1 MTKYLVIVESPT
13 KEKTLKK
20 ILGDD
25 YIIKSSKGHLID
37 LPKTKLGID
46 IENNFQPEYVVIPKQ
61 RRVLKELQE
70 SIKGK
75 EKVFLATDP
84 DREGEAIAWHI
95 AQKLKIKN
103 DNNRVSFN
111 EITERAVS
119 QAFKNPREINLNMV
133 DSQKARRLLDRL
145 VGYKVSPLLWEKI
158 GKKLSAGRVQ
168 SVTLLLICERE
179 EEIGKFKIEGY
190 WTINALLKKIEDE
203 KAEPFEAKL
212 FSVDSKKA
220 TINTEKEATNICKE
234 VKNQDIYVKNINKK
248 KEFKNPQPPFT
259 TSTLQQEGFNRLYF
273 PIKITMLIAQQLYEG
288 INLGDKGNIGLIT
301 YMRTDSVRVSNEA
314 KSEAKKYI
322 EEHYGKEFAKSLQSS
337 GKEKDKIKNVNIQD
351 AHESIRPTY
360 VFNHPELIKKYL
372 TKDQYKLYHLI
383 WQRFMASRMK
393 AAYLE
398 KITIDIESGKY
409 IFRTSG
415 SKILFKGYMI
425 LSGENDQYLDKIPD
439 LKEEDK
445 LKLLKIEANQ
455 SFTKPPP
462 RYTEASLVK
471 RLEKEGIGRPST
483 YVPTIGT
490 LQYRTYVEKVDKKF
504 IPTELGIAVNS
515 FLVQYF
521 PDIVNVAF
529 TAKMEKQL
537 DEIESDKKQWENVL
551 DEFYKAFSNDLEKGS
566 QAQKIEMPKVFSDEI
581 CEKCGS
587 KMLIKSGRFGKFLA
601 CSSFPHCKITKPFL
615 DKIGVSCPVEGCSGE
630 IIRKKTKKGRTFY
643 GCSNYPKCSFVTWN
657 KPVDKKCPQCNHIL
671 VTMKDKKNG
680 FYFKCSNS
688 ACNYKDVIKE
698 NKKITAD
705 NSKQVNSNL
714 L

>member
-20 ILGDD
+20 ILGKD
-25 YIIKSSKGHLID
+25 YTIKSSKGHLID

-61 RRVLKELQE
+61 RRVLKELKE

-95 AQKLKIKN
+95 AQKLNVKDVK
-103 DNNRVSFN
+103 NRVSFN
-111 EITERAVS
+111 EITEKAVS
-119 QAFKNPREINLNMV
+119 QSFKKPREINLNMI

-145 VGYKVSPLLWEKI
+145 VGYKISPLLWKKI

-168 SVTLLLICERE
+168 SVTLRLICERE
-179 EEIGKFKIEGY
+179 QEIAKFKIEEY
-190 WTINALLKKIEDE
+190 WTINALFKKIEDE
-203 KAEPFEAKL
+203 NTEPFEAKL
-212 FSVDSKKA
+212 FSINSKKT
-220 TINTEKEATNICKE
+220 TINNKEEATNICEE
-234 VKNQDIYVKNINKK
+234 VKNHNIYVKNITNK
-248 KEFKNPQPPFT
+248 KEFKNPYPAFA
-259 TSTLQQEGFNRLYF
+259 TSTLQQEAYNKLNF
-273 PIKITMLIAQQLYEG
+273 PIKKAMLIAQQLYEG
-288 INLGDKGNIGLIT
+288 INLGSKGNTGLIT
-301 YMRTDSVRVSNEA
+301 YMRTDSVRVSDEA

-322 EEHYGKEFAKSLQSS
+322 EKNYGKEFAKSSQNIKK
-337 GKEKDKIKNVNIQD
+337 GKNKAKKVNIQD

-360 VFNHPELIKKYL
+360 VFNHPESIRKYL
-372 TKDQYKLYHLI
+372 TNDQYKLYNLI
-383 WQRFMASRMK
+383 WQRFIASRMK

-409 IFRTSG
+409 IFRASG

-425 LSGENDQYLDKIPD
+425 LYGENSQYLDKLPD

-455 SFTKPPP
+455 SFTKPPA

-471 RLEKEGIGRPST
+471 KLEKEGIGRPST
-483 YVPTIGT
+483 YVPTIST
-490 LQYRTYVEKVDKKF
+490 LQYRTYVEKINKKF
-504 IPTELGIAVNS
+504 IPTELGITVNS

-521 PDIVNVAF
+521 SDIVNIAF

-537 DEIESDKKQWENVL
+537 DEIESNKKKWENTL
-551 DEFYKAFSNDLEKGS
+551 KTFYKAFSSDLEKGNK
-566 QAQKIEMPKVFSDEI
+566 AQKIKMPDIESDEI
-581 CEKCGS
+581 CDKCGR
-587 KMLIKSGRFGKFLA
+587 KMLIKNGRFGKFLA
-601 CSSFPHCKITKPFL
+601 CSGFPICKNTKPFL
-615 DKIGVSCPVEGCSGE
+615 DKIGVSCPEEGCSGE

-657 KPVDKKCPQCNHIL
+657 KPINKKCPQCNHIL
-671 VTMKDKKNG
+671 VLSKNKKSG
-680 FYFKCSNS
+680 FYYKCSNS
-688 ACNYKDVIKE
+688 ACDYKDFSKE
-698 NKKITAD
+698 HKK
-705 NSKQVNSNL
+705 
-714 L
+714 

>member
-1 MTKYLVIVESPT
+1 MSKYLVIVESPT

-20 ILGDD
+20 ILGRD
-25 YIIKSSKGHLID
+25 YTIKSSKGHLID

-61 RRVLKELQE
+61 RRVLKELEE
-70 SIKGK
+70 STKGK

-95 AQKLKIKN
+95 AQKLKVKEGK
-103 DNNRVSFN
+103 NRVIFN

-119 QAFKNPREINLNMV
+119 QAFKEPREIDLNMV
-133 DSQKARRLLDRL
+133 NSQKARRLLDRL
-145 VGYKVSPLLWEKI
+145 VGYKISPLLWKKI

-168 SVTLLLICERE
+168 SVTLYLICERE
-179 EEIGKFKIEGY
+179 EEIAKFKIEEY
-190 WTINALLKKIEDE
+190 WTIDALFKKIEDE

-212 FSVDSKKA
+212 FSINSKKA
-220 TINTEKEATNICKE
+220 TIKTKKEATNICDE
-234 VKNQDIYVKNINKK
+234 VKNQDIYVKNITNK
-248 KEFKNPQPPFT
+248 KEFKNPNPAFT
-259 TSTLQQEGFNRLYF
+259 TSTLQQEAYNKLYF
-273 PIKITMLIAQQLYEG
+273 PIRKTMFIAQQLYEG
-288 INLGDKGNIGLIT
+288 ITLGNKGNIGLIT
-301 YMRTDSVRVSNEA
+301 YMRTDSIRVSDEA
-314 KSEAKKYI
+314 KREAKKYI
-322 EEHYGKEFAKSLQSS
+322 EEHYGKDFAKSSQYFI
-337 GKEKDKIKNVNIQD
+337 KEKNKIKNVKIQD

-360 VFNHPELIKKYL
+360 IFNHPELIKKYL
-372 TKDQYKLYHLI
+372 TNDQYKLYNLI
-383 WQRFMASRMK
+383 WQRFIASRMK

-409 IFRTSG
+409 IFRASG

-425 LSGENDQYLDKIPD
+425 LYGDNNQYLDKLPD

-445 LKLLKIEANQ
+445 LELLKIEGNQ

-504 IPTELGIAVNS
+504 RPTELGITVNS

-521 PDIVNVAF
+521 SDIVNVAF

-537 DEIESDKKQWENVL
+537 DEIESNQKKWEETL
-551 DEFYKAFSNDLEKGS
+551 KTFYKKFSSDLEKGDK
-566 QAQKIEMPKVFSDEI
+566 APKIKMPEIESDEI
-581 CEKCGS
+581 CDKCGS
-587 KMLIKSGRFGKFLA
+587 KMLIKNGRFGKFLA
-601 CSSFPHCKITKPFL
+601 CSGFPKCKYTKPFL
-615 DKIGVSCPVEGCSGE
+615 DKIGVSCPEEGCSGE
-630 IIRKKTKKGRTFY
+630 IIRKKTKKGRMFY

-657 KPVDKKCPQCNHIL
+657 KPVNKRCPQCNSIL
-671 VTMKDKKNG
+671 VLSINKKYG
-680 FYFKCSNS
+680 FYSKCSS
-688 ACNYKDVIKE
+688 SDCDYKDFIKE
-698 NKKITAD
+698 VKK
-705 NSKQVNSNL
+705 
-714 L
+714 

>member
-1 MTKYLVIVESPT
+1 MSKYLVIVESPT

-20 ILGDD
+20 ILGRD
-25 YIIKSSKGHLID
+25 YTIKSSKGHLID

-61 RRVLKELQE
+61 RRVLKELEE
-70 SIKGK
+70 STKGK

-95 AQKLKIKN
+95 AQKLKVKEGK
-103 DNNRVSFN
+103 NRVIFN

-119 QAFKNPREINLNMV
+119 QAFKEPREIDLNMV
-133 DSQKARRLLDRL
+133 NSQKARRLLDRL
-145 VGYKVSPLLWEKI
+145 VGYKISPLLWKKI

-168 SVTLLLICERE
+168 SVTLYLICERE
-179 EEIGKFKIEGY
+179 EEIAKFKIEEY
-190 WTINALLKKIEDE
+190 WTIDALFKKIEDE

-212 FSVDSKKA
+212 FSINSKKA
-220 TINTEKEATNICKE
+220 TIKTKKEATNICDE
-234 VKNQDIYVKNINKK
+234 VKNQDIYVKNITNK
-248 KEFKNPQPPFT
+248 KEFKNPNPAFT
-259 TSTLQQEGFNRLYF
+259 TSTLQQEAYNKLYF
-273 PIKITMLIAQQLYEG
+273 PIRKTMFIAQQLYEG
-288 INLGDKGNIGLIT
+288 ITLGNKGNIGLIT
-301 YMRTDSVRVSNEA
+301 YMRTDSIRVSDEA
-314 KSEAKKYI
+314 KREAKKYI
-322 EEHYGKEFAKSLQSS
+322 EEHYGKDFAKSSQYFI
-337 GKEKDKIKNVNIQD
+337 KEKNKIKNVKIQD

-360 VFNHPELIKKYL
+360 IFNHPELIKKYL
-372 TKDQYKLYHLI
+372 TNDQYKLYNLI
-383 WQRFMASRMK
+383 WQRFIASRMK

-409 IFRTSG
+409 IFRASG

-425 LSGENDQYLDKIPD
+425 LYGDNNQYLDKLPD

-445 LKLLKIEANQ
+445 LELLKIEGNQ

-504 IPTELGIAVNS
+504 RPTELGITVNS

-521 PDIVNVAF
+521 SDIVNVAF

-537 DEIESDKKQWENVL
+537 DEIESNQKKWEETL
-551 DEFYKAFSNDLEKGS
+551 KTFYKKFSSDLEKGDK
-566 QAQKIEMPKVFSDEI
+566 APKIKMPEIESDET
-581 CEKCGS
+581 CDKCGS
-587 KMLIKSGRFGKFLA
+587 KMLIKNGRFGKFLA
-601 CSSFPHCKITKPFL
+601 CSGFPKCKYTKPFL
-615 DKIGVSCPVEGCSGE
+615 DKIGVSCPEEGCSGE
-630 IIRKKTKKGRTFY
+630 IIRKKTKKGRMFY

-657 KPVDKKCPQCNHIL
+657 KPVNERCPQCNSIL
-671 VTMKDKKNG
+671 VLSKNKKSG
-680 FYFKCSNS
+680 FYRKCSS
-688 ACNYKDVIKE
+688 SDCDYKDFTKE
-698 NKKITAD
+698 GKK
-705 NSKQVNSNL
+705 
-714 L
+714 